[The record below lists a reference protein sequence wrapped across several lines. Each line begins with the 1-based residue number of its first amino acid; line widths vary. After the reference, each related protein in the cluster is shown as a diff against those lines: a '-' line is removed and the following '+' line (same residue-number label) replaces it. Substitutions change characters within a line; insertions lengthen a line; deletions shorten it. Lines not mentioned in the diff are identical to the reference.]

1 MTHTETLN
9 ILEEIE
15 SLVSDQLQVVSYKWL
30 SRNFSLS
37 SKTAKSLLKDF
48 VEKNEKGLEVVY
60 IVSGWLNN
68 TPSDHRTRLVSSSKL
83 SEVKKEFNGT
93 HSVSIYSVQASIPM
107 EPAAI
112 WNSEFVQAEELF
124 RQPFA
129 TDNCLRDN
137 RFCGISN
144 TFVKRNI
151 EGATANVTAPKTETV
166 KTTLEPKTGLSCQ
179 EGTVPSITK
188 VGHQVKKETITVP
201 AQNQSVKS
209 SNDKEKSLPVPA
221 TKKNGQA
228 EKSVTGTGGSLKNMW
243 GRVPVKTED
252 KSATIE
258 VKKHDDSEAQKP
270 SHNVKSKGCSDDETP
285 DVNIRNRKRKVI
297 FDFSDEECEDV
308 ISLVSP
314 SSPTTN
320 PRPDSEET
328 KDSGMEKPD
337 ERESGETKTDEPE
350 VSEEDWHKTASA
362 DTSGVKK
369 EEKPMASSKEKIQAI
384 DSEAGVNPSK
394 GRMSHAPSSPKRK
407 KVLKTR
413 IDERGREVTEVV
425 WEETET
431 NAKKKED
438 TETSKKLNDGK
449 TANAAVNRA
458 VAQKKSQAMG
468 AANAGGKTGSKK
480 GVNVKD
486 PKQGNIMSFFKKV

>member
-1 MTHTETLN
+1 MTHTETLS
-9 ILEEIE
+9 LLDEIE
-15 SLVSDQLQVVSYKWL
+15 SLISDQLQVVSYKWL

-48 VEKNEKGLEVVY
+48 VEKNGKGLEVVY
-60 IVSGWLNN
+60 IVSGWLKN
-68 TPSDHRTRLVSSSKL
+68 TPSDHRTRLVSSAKL
-83 SEVKKEFNGT
+83 AEVEKEFNGT
-93 HSVSIYSVQASIPM
+93 HSVSIYSVQASIPE

-144 TFVKRNI
+144 SFVKRNI
-151 EGATANVTAPKTETV
+151 EGDTANFTAPRTESV
-166 KTTLEPKTGLSCQ
+166 RTTAQPKSA
-179 EGTVPSITK
+179 VPSIPK
-188 VGHQVKKETITVP
+188 VGHQAKKETITAP

-228 EKSVTGTGGSLKNMW
+228 EKSVTGTGASLKNMW
-243 GRVPVKTED
+243 GRVPVKTD
-252 KSATIE
+252 DSAKIE
-258 VKKHDDSEAQKP
+258 VKDNDHSEAQMP
-270 SHNVKSKGCSDDETP
+270 SHNVKNKAGSGDESP
-285 DVNIRNRKRKVI
+285 DVSTRNRKRKVI

-314 SSPTTN
+314 SSPKTN
-320 PRPDSEET
+320 SGPDSEET
-328 KDSGMEKPD
+328 KDSGTEKPD
-337 ERESGETKTDEPE
+337 GRVSAPDEQE
-350 VSEEDWHKTASA
+350 VTEEECQKTASA
-362 DTSGVKK
+362 DTCGLKK
-369 EEKPMASSKEKIQAI
+369 EEKIEGNG
-384 DSEAGVNPSK
+384 SEAGGNHHSK
-394 GRMSHAPSSPKRK
+394 GRISNAPSSPKRK

-425 WEETET
+425 WEESET
-431 NAKKKED
+431 NATKKEESD
-438 TETSKKLNDGK
+438 TSKKLNDGK
-449 TANAAVNRA
+449 SANAARA
-458 VAQKKSQAMG
+458 VAQKKSSAMG

-480 GVNVKD
+480 GGKVKD
-486 PKQGNIMSFFKKV
+486 PKQGNIMSFFKKA

>member
-9 ILEEIE
+9 ILDELD

-48 VEKNEKGLEVVY
+48 VEKNGKGLEVVY
-60 IVSGWLNN
+60 TVSGWLKN
-68 TPSDHRTRLVSSSKL
+68 TPSDHCTRLISRSKL
-83 SEVKKEFNGT
+83 AEVEKEFNGT

-124 RQPFA
+124 RQPSA

-144 TFVKRNI
+144 SFVKRNI
-151 EGATANVTAPKTETV
+151 DGATANATAPKTEIV
-166 KTTLEPKTGLSCQ
+166 KTTLQPKAGLSCQ
-179 EGTVPSITK
+179 EGTVPSTTK
-188 VGHQVKKETITVP
+188 VGHQAKNVTITAP
-201 AQNQSVKS
+201 AQKQSMKS
-209 SNDKEKSLPVPA
+209 SSDKEKSLPVPA
-221 TKKNGQA
+221 TKKNGHA
-228 EKSVTGTGGSLKNMW
+228 EKSITGTGGSLKNMW

-252 KSATIE
+252 DSAKIE
-258 VKKHDDSEAQKP
+258 VKNNDHSEAQKP
-270 SHNVKSKGCSDDETP
+270 SHDAEHKGGSDDEAR
-285 DVNIRNRKRKVI
+285 DVSSRNRKRKVI

-308 ISLVSP
+308 IGLVSP
-314 SSPTTN
+314 SSPKTN

-328 KDSGMEKPD
+328 KDSGVEKPD
-337 ERESGETKTDEPE
+337 AKLISRETKTDEPE
-350 VSEEDWHKTASA
+350 VSEEDCQKTASA
-362 DTSGVKK
+362 DTSSVRK
-369 EEKPMASSKEKIQAI
+369 EEKPMA
-384 DSEAGVNPSK
+384 SEAGVNPSK
-394 GRMSHAPSSPKRK
+394 GRMSNAPSSPKRK

-431 NAKKKED
+431 NGKKKED
-438 TETSKKLNDGK
+438 SDTSKKLNDGK
-449 TANAAVNRA
+449 SAAVNRA
-458 VAQKKSQAMG
+458 VAQKKTQAMG
-468 AANAGGKTGSKK
+468 TANAGGKTGSKK
-480 GVNVKD
+480 GGNVKD
-486 PKQGNIMSFFKKV
+486 SKQGNIMSFFKKV